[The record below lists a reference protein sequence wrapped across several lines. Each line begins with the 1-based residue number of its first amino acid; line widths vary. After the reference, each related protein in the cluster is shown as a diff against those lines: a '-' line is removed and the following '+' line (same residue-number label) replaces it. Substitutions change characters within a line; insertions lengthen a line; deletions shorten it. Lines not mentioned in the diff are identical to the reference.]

1 MEGVQSGDRE
11 VDNRGDGEVDNRGG
25 WGLVAVNNCT
35 GTNIHMAQSF
45 NRHIA
50 SYHTRLMQT
59 KNSLML

>member
-1 MEGVQSGDRE
+1 MEGVQSANEE
-11 VDNRGDGEVDNRGG
+11 VDNRRDGEVDNRGNEG
-25 WGLVAVNNCT
+25 WVVVNNCT